1 MKKPLFSEL
10 RTIYET
16 SAADPHTYRLTIKL
30 KDMVDEMKMR
40 YAPALPDA
48 LDMARA
54 MGKKSLCFIPN
65 GISVIVK

>member
-1 MKKPLFSEL
+1 
-10 RTIYET
+10 
-16 SAADPHTYRLTIKL
+16 
-30 KDMVDEMKMR
+30 MVEEMKMR
-40 YAPALPDA
+40 YAPALSDA